1 MAHTLRRIN
10 CRNSGYTRFS
20 IYPTPS
26 RYKGRHRKNTT
37 SPEQLAAIA
46 KNNSK
51 LAQKNFICYVVEN
64 FIPEDYCVTLTFPSS
79 TVDEVRYREMK
90 KCIERL
96 RYHYNKHDAKLKFIL
111 VWGRGEMNNMLH
123 CHILINSHPDIIY
136 NDLWAAVNKYN
147 CKSKQTTHNYHIQ
160 KIRNKYGRRSKIDTM
175 KATAYYLIK
184 HWSTL
189 LPEDDQII
197 KRRWYKSNSVSRP
210 LDDRLSDKFNEAD
223 DLPISPTMM
232 MKKLRHAKEYGSL
245 DEMIEKLFPEYIK
258 FPMSQVHLY
267 QDFIGRWHFEI
278 ELIRKNSPFDECN
291 SKTQMT
297 SADFLSWCE

>member
-20 IYPTPS
+20 IYPTP
-26 RYKGRHRKNTT
+26 REYKGRHHKKTT

-46 KNNSK
+46 KNNTK
-51 LAQKNFICYVVEN
+51 IAQRNFICYAVAN
-64 FIPEDYCVTLTFPSS
+64 FMPKDYCVTLTFPTQMS
-79 TVDEVRYREMK
+79 DDVRYSEMK

-96 RYHYNKHDAKLKFIL
+96 RYYYNKHDAKLKFIL
-111 VWGRGEMNNMLH
+111 VWGRGELNNMLH
-123 CHILINSHPDIIY
+123 CHILVNSHPNIVY

-147 CKSKQTTHNYHIQ
+147 YKTKQTEHHFHIQ
-160 KIRNKYGRRSKIDTM
+160 KIGSKYGRGSKIDTM
-175 KATAYYLIK
+175 KATSYYLIK

-189 LPEDDQII
+189 LPEDERII

-223 DLPISPTMM
+223 VLPVSPTMM

-245 DEMIEKLFPEYIK
+245 DEMVEKLFPEYIK
-258 FPMSQVHLY
+258 FPLSQVHLY

-278 ELIRKNSPFDECN
+278 ELIRKNSPFDEG
-291 SKTQMT
+291 SRKT
-297 SADFLSWCE
+297 